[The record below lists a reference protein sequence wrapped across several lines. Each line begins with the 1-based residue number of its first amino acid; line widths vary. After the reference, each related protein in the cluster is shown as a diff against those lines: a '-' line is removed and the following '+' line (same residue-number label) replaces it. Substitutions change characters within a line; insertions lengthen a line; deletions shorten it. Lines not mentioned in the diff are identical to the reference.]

1 MVRVGVNYNALLEYD
16 HKMTLTRCT
25 SKNKKK
31 TDLLSPG
38 HIAHTVHTEQK
49 VQGAKVLR
57 TFRSL
62 DLLLPEKYLYC
73 VEWDVKLY
81 YTIPREIITKKVI
94 SHFLTMVWYGILEF
108 NVPLDTI

>member
-1 MVRVGVNYNALLEYD
+1 MHTQSTQRTKGPRSES
-16 HKMTLTRCT
+16 
-25 SKNKKK
+25 SKNF
-31 TDLLSPG
+31 SFP
-38 HIAHTVHTEQK
+38 
-49 VQGAKVLR
+49 R
-57 TFRSL
+57 
-62 DLLLPEKYLYC
+62 LLLPERYLYC